1 MHRRFQ
7 FSLRTLFV
15 VTALAAF
22 LSGAIPPVVLRYAEY
37 RQRVADEKMEAW
49 VMDQLSRSRR
59 CNPLTPCLGRIER
72 PSLSSTPYVG
82 SELLNDGLVEFRD

>member
-22 LSGAIPPVVLRYAEY
+22 LSWAIPPVLLRYAEY

-49 VMDQLSRSRR
+49 VMDQPSRR
-59 CNPLTPCLGRIER
+59 PLTPCLGRIER
-72 PSLSSTPYVG
+72 PSLSPTHRDDSV
-82 SELLNDGLVEFRD
+82 LFNDGPLELHD